1 MWITLSSPCLGPW
14 SCSRLWRRRPGAC
27 GAHRRM
33 CSVGQNRM
41 YTPYMTVH
49 LVISLPKILYIHRIC
64 IGLAR
69 TIYIRQGWVIRH
81 RRIVRRIVFIT
92 YLTVFF
98 KLLRII
104 RFWAQRI
111 LQPQAPQSPPEA
123 LSGPLEPPRGT
134 SKPSRAPPEEL
145 PAPQN
150 VA

>member
-92 YLTVFF
+92 YLTVFL
-98 KLLRII
+98 KLLCII
-104 RFWAQRI
+104 RFWA
-111 LQPQAPQSPPEA
+111 LNEFCSHK
-123 LSGPLEPPRGT
+123 PPRNT
-134 SKPSRAPPEEL
+134 PRPSRAPQRHFQ
-145 PAPQN
+145 APQRN
-150 VA
+150 SQPLRT